1 MDLGETL
8 LKILRC
14 PESGQD
20 LRMAT
25 PDELAAINAGREPP
39 MEAALVREDGRK
51 AYPIRG
57 GFPILLI
64 DEAADCALQAE
75 PAD

>member
-1 MDLGETL
+1 MELGETL

-14 PESGQD
+14 PESGQA

-25 PDELAAINAGREPP
+25 PGELAAINVGRKPP
-39 MEAALVREDGRK
+39 MEAALLREDGRK
-51 AYPIRG
+51 AYPIRE

-64 DEAADCALQAE
+64 DEAAECALHPE
-75 PAD
+75 PGD